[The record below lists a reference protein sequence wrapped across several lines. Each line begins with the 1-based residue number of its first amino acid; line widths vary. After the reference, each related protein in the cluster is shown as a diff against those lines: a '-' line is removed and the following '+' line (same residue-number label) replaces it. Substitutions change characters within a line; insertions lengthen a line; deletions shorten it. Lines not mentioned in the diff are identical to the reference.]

1 MPTPPDEDEEM
12 DMDNNMDEESDEE
25 DEFDGRAQAGQ
36 RASGFG
42 QGGAGMEDKR
52 AFSLTQIDHDQQ
64 TATSWQ
70 RGRRKT

>member
-1 MPTPPDEDEEM
+1 
-12 DMDNNMDEESDEE
+12 
-25 DEFDGRAQAGQ
+25 
-36 RASGFG
+36 
-42 QGGAGMEDKR
+42 MEDKR